1 MSRLSPNLKKVLIV
15 QYSQSGQ
22 LTRIVNKV
30 REPLEQAD
38 FIETKVI
45 TLEPVTPFPFPWPIL
60 TFFNIFPEC
69 VYLDPPE
76 IKPVDITA
84 DEKFDLIIF
93 SYQVWFLS
101 PSLPATAFLQSA
113 LARQI
118 FKDTP
123 VITLIGCRNMWTQ
136 AQQTVKQMLSKL
148 GARLIDNVVL
158 IDQGSTMASFI
169 TTPRWL
175 LTGRKDAFC
184 GLPAA
189 GINASEINR
198 SRRFGTA
205 IVAGLANDEEKRG
218 HALLSGLGAV
228 NADVALIQSEKLGYR
243 SFRIWGRLLRFI
255 GNQNSIAR
263 KLVLILYIVFLVT
276 MILTVVPVILF
287 AKQCVRPFLKAR
299 HQRIKDA
306 FEQPSGSGLE
316 RMDEFTCQS

>member
-1 MSRLSPNLKKVLIV
+1 MSRSSSDLKKVLIV

-30 REPLEQAD
+30 SGPLAEVD

-45 TLEPVTPFPFPWPIL
+45 TIEPVTPFPFPWPVL
-60 TFFNIFPEC
+60 KFFNIFPEC

-76 IKPVDITA
+76 IKPVAIEP

-101 PSLPATAFLQSA
+101 PSLPATAFLKSA
-113 LARQI
+113 IARQI

-148 GARLIDNVVL
+148 GAKLIDNIVL
-158 IDQGSTMASFI
+158 VDQGSTMASFI

-175 LTGRKDAFC
+175 LTGRKDAFL
-184 GLPAA
+184 GLAPA
-189 GINASEINR
+189 GIKESDINN
-198 SRRFGTA
+198 SQRFGLA
-205 IVAGLANDEEKRG
+205 IVEGLANDQEKYG
-218 HALLSGLGAV
+218 QSLLSGLGAV

-243 SFRIWGRLLRFI
+243 SFKIWGKLLRVL
-255 GNQNSIAR
+255 GNQDSLLR

-276 MILTVVPVILF
+276 MILTAVPMIFLI
-287 AKQCVRPFLKAR
+287 KKCVSPFLKAR
-299 HQRIKDA
+299 HQRIKEA
-306 FEQPSGSGLE
+306 FEQPSGSGID
-316 RMDEFTCQS
+316 RMEKFSCQS